1 MNADGTDP
9 SRFTDTL
16 TYRISWSPDGS
27 KFAFD
32 GISFAFVNSDGRDIT
47 KATAFCGQNVTP
59 IPVWAPDSKHIAF
72 VGRCF
77 PATPE
82 KQTTRGVPSHIFVVP
97 VKEILSDPK
106 MLWSSIEAFRVGG
119 LPTGWDVIDFAWSPD
134 SRQIAFSTTRGHI
147 AVVDV
152 DRGRLETLTEWNA
165 GFFSFTPTW
174 SPDGNKI
181 LFGSVDIDT
190 ATGEPL
196 GHGSDIKVIN
206 ADGSNELKLA
216 KGVNP
221 RWSPDNRKFTF
232 EREGMIYVKFVNGGI
247 ETALAEGADP
257 VWSPDGKMIAF
268 VRSVIAQPTDQR
280 TTRDST
286 ESSQN
291 QVFSAPSSS
300 VNMTIT
306 GLAGYLEEVP
316 VESWVSEYQRLFVGA
331 WRWNWPDNSGRFCA
345 QTLSAQ
351 DGSFSLEIPSTC
363 FSNGE
368 AVYLTTGGYPAC
380 PILAFRSGSIP
391 SIDSLK
397 GGPSVTDC

>member
-1 MNADGTDP
+1 LILFVASGIGVLAVVIAMVTGGPASPGGDSDRLRNAAATAAPRPALTSNDEPNHTNQEIFVINADGSNLKNLTQTSDANEPAFAWSPDGKQIAFLSDRDGGLRAWVMNADGSDP

-27 KFAFD
+27 KFGFD
-32 GISFAFVNSDGRDIT
+32 GISFAFVNSDG
-47 KATAFCGQNVTP
+47 
-59 IPVWAPDSKHIAF
+59 KHIAF
-72 VGRCF
+72 VGHCF

-97 VKEILSDPK
+97 VKEILTDPK
-106 MLWSSIEAFRVGG
+106 MLWRNIEAFRVGG

-134 SRQIAFSTTRGHI
+134 NTRIAFSTTRGHI
-147 AVVDV
+147 AVVAV
-152 DRGRLETLTEWNA
+152 DGGRLETLTEWND

-190 ATGEPL
+190 GTGETL

-216 KGVNP
+216 KGVDP
-221 RWSPDNRKFTF
+221 KWSPDNRKFAF
-232 EREGMIYVKFVNGGI
+232 EREGMIYVKVINGGI

-257 VWSPDGKMIAF
+257 AWSPHGKMIAF
-268 VRSVIAQPTDQR
+268 VSSVIAQPTDQYTGQP

-291 QVFSAPSSS
+291 QVFSSPPS
-300 VNMTIT
+300 
-306 GLAGYLEEVP
+306 P
-316 VESWVSEYQRLFVGA
+316 
-331 WRWNWPDNSGRFCA
+331 
-345 QTLSAQ
+345 
-351 DGSFSLEIPSTC
+351 
-363 FSNGE
+363 
-368 AVYLTTGGYPAC
+368 
-380 PILAFRSGSIP
+380 
-391 SIDSLK
+391 
-397 GGPSVTDC
+397 